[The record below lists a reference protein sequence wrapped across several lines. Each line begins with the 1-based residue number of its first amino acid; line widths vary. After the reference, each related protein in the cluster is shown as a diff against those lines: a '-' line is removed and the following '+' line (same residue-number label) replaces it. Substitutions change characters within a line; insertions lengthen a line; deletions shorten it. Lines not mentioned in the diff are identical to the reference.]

1 MHHSQEATDTALDW
15 CIELISQSNVL
26 EVDAKYAILDALKD
40 KISSGEF
47 SPTTRVSTRGRR
59 AFAPVSRIAP
69 RSASSRSPFPV
80 TPLTASL
87 QIRMYVESISRLTAS
102 DESGPFMRLRP
113 ENVNEVFQS
122 LVKMGD
128 VAHALGD
135 DSIPMPTITL
145 TAQTYAETMLTHLRP
160 PYRDVENFA
169 ESVDAYDLD
178 DDDFRGASPWLD
190 VDALEN
196 IRVDLK
202 KQAARVTDDT
212 RCDGILRRWNTAK
225 DTLVELAKYCGEILE
240 AMGPSFLE
248 RVAADFRS
256 GRYAPP
262 SADGVLIPE
271 DALEES
277 EDDAR
282 AKRRE
287 RELLEAGRVLRE
299 AFDKDRSVGGASPS
313 DLKNKRKAAPPATR
327 RDDDVEAAAVRRNV
341 TAFEKLKAANA
352 EVADPLKEALRASD
366 AAGGRGG
373 GKDGG
378 KKAEE
383 DTWNALAAEYEADAG
398 GDAEEEGSDESDE
411 SDESPAARAAK
422 ARRAELDGRK
432 KIPIIRPHHRGA
444 TARTVDW
451 EPSPPGGGNVSD
463 VSTPPTTKKAN
474 GPGANVIGARTTRV
488 GTSGRKAYTRWTGA
502 QEEELRRLVGVYG
515 VGSWATILDAGR
527 DMFGADRTS
536 VNLKDKWR
544 VLTKAR

>member
-1 MHHSQEATDTALDW
+1 MHHSQETTDTALDW

-69 RSASSRSPFPV
+69 RSASSLSPIPV
-80 TPLTASL
+80 TPPASL

-102 DESGPFMRLRP
+102 EESGPFMRLRP

-160 PYRDVENFA
+160 PYRDVDNFA

-178 DDDFRGASPWLD
+178 DDDFRSASPWLD

-202 KQAARVTDDT
+202 KQAARVTPIIA

-225 DTLVELAKYCGEILE
+225 DTLVELAKFCGEILE

-262 SADGVLIPE
+262 SADGVLIPQ
-271 DALEES
+271 DALDPPQ
-277 EDDAR
+277 DDAR
-282 AKRRE
+282 AERRE

-299 AFDKDRSVGGASPS
+299 ALDKDRPSGGASPR

-341 TAFEKLKAANA
+341 TAFEKLKAANEA
-352 EVADPLKEALRASD
+352 VADPLKEALRASD

-373 GKDGG
+373 GKGG
-378 KKAEE
+378 KKTEE
-383 DTWNALAAEYEADAG
+383 ATWNALAAEYEA
-398 GDAEEEGSDESDE
+398 ESDESDESDKESNE

-422 ARRAELDGRK
+422 ARRASSSDGRRK
-432 KIPIIRPHHRGA
+432 MPIIRPHDRGA
-444 TARTVDW
+444 TARTVRWD
-451 EPSPPGGGNVSD
+451 GKGGNVSD

-474 GPGANVIGARTTRV
+474 GPIGGVIGARTTRV
-488 GTSGRKAYTRWTGA
+488 GTSGRKAYTRWTRA

-515 VGSWATILDAGR
+515 VGSWATILEAGR
-527 DMFGADRTS
+527 DRTS

>member
-1 MHHSQEATDTALDW
+1 
-15 CIELISQSNVL
+15 
-26 EVDAKYAILDALKD
+26 
-40 KISSGEF
+40 
-47 SPTTRVSTRGRR
+47 
-59 AFAPVSRIAP
+59 
-69 RSASSRSPFPV
+69 
-80 TPLTASL
+80 
-87 QIRMYVESISRLTAS
+87 MYVESISRLTAS
-102 DESGPFMRLRP
+102 EESGPFMRLRP

-128 VAHALGD
+128 VAHALRD

-169 ESVDAYDLD
+169 ESVDNYDLD
-178 DDDFRGASPWLD
+178 DDDFQSASPWLD
-190 VDALEN
+190 VEALEN

-202 KQAARVTDDT
+202 KQAARVTDD

-225 DTLVELAKYCGEILE
+225 DTLVELAKYCGEVLE

-271 DALEES
+271 DAIP
-277 EDDAR
+277 EDSR

-299 AFDKDRSVGGASPS
+299 AFDKDPLSPS
-313 DLKNKRKAAPPATR
+313 NKRKAPPPAS

-352 EVADPLKEALRASD
+352 AVADPLKEALRASD
-366 AAGGRGG
+366 AAGAAGG
-373 GKDGG
+373 GGG
-378 KKAEE
+378 GGGRQPEE
-383 DTWNALAAEYEADAG
+383 AAWNALAAAYEAEDG
-398 GDAEEEGSDESDE
+398 SDE

-422 ARRAELDGRK
+422 ARRAVSRAEDQK
-432 KIPIIRPHHRGA
+432 KVVIRPHHRGA

-451 EPSPPGGGNVSD
+451 DSRGDGGDGPVSD
-463 VSTPPTTKKAN
+463 VSTPPTTRKATA
-474 GPGANVIGARTTRV
+474 PVRAIGARTTRV
-488 GTSGRKAYTRWTGA
+488 GTSGRKAYTRWTSA

-515 VGSWATILDAGR
+515 VGSWATILEAGR

>member
-1 MHHSQEATDTALDW
+1 
-15 CIELISQSNVL
+15 
-26 EVDAKYAILDALKD
+26 
-40 KISSGEF
+40 
-47 SPTTRVSTRGRR
+47 
-59 AFAPVSRIAP
+59 
-69 RSASSRSPFPV
+69 
-80 TPLTASL
+80 
-87 QIRMYVESISRLTAS
+87 MYVESISRLTAS
-102 DESGPFMRLRP
+102 EESGPFMRLRP

-128 VAHALGD
+128 VAHALRD

-169 ESVDAYDLD
+169 ESVDNYDLD
-178 DDDFRGASPWLD
+178 DDDFQSASPWLD
-190 VDALEN
+190 VEALEN

-202 KQAARVTDDT
+202 KQAARVTDD

-225 DTLVELAKYCGEILE
+225 DTLVELAKYCGEVLE

-271 DALEES
+271 DAIPE
-277 EDDAR
+277 DAR

-299 AFDKDRSVGGASPS
+299 AFDKKPNSSSPS
-313 DLKNKRKAAPPATR
+313 DLKNKRKAPA
-327 RDDDVEAAAVRRNV
+327 DDVEAAAVRRNV
-341 TAFEKLKAANA
+341 TAFEKLRAANA
-352 EVADPLKEALRASD
+352 AVADPLKEALRASD
-366 AAGGRGG
+366 AAGAQGQGGRRT
-373 GKDGG
+373 
-378 KKAEE
+378 EE
-383 DTWNALAAEYEADAG
+383 AAWNALAAEYEAG
-398 GDAEEEGSDESDE
+398 EGSDQP
-411 SDESPAARAAK
+411 SDESPAAIAAK
-422 ARRAELDGRK
+422 ARAANRDAADDGK
-432 KIPIIRPHHRGA
+432 KVVIRPHHRGA

-451 EPSPPGGGNVSD
+451 DSRGDGGDGGPVSD
-463 VSTPPTTKKAN
+463 VSTPPTTRKASA
-474 GPGANVIGARTTRV
+474 PGVIGARTTRV
-488 GTSGRKAYTRWTGA
+488 GTSGRKAYTRWTTA
-502 QEEELRRLVGVYG
+502 QEEELRRLVGVHG
-515 VGSWATILDAGR
+515 VGSWATILEAGR

>member
-1 MHHSQEATDTALDW
+1 
-15 CIELISQSNVL
+15 
-26 EVDAKYAILDALKD
+26 
-40 KISSGEF
+40 
-47 SPTTRVSTRGRR
+47 
-59 AFAPVSRIAP
+59 
-69 RSASSRSPFPV
+69 
-80 TPLTASL
+80 
-87 QIRMYVESISRLTAS
+87 MYVESVSRLTAS
-102 DESGPFMRLRP
+102 EESGPFMRLRP

-169 ESVDAYDLD
+169 ESVDNYDLD
-178 DDDFRGASPWLD
+178 DEDFQTASPWLD
-190 VDALEN
+190 VEALEN

-202 KQAARVTDDT
+202 KQAARVTDD

-225 DTLVELAKYCGEILE
+225 DTLVELAKYCGEVLE

-262 SADGVLIPE
+262 SHDGVLIPE
-271 DALEES
+271 DALPE
-277 EDDAR
+277 DAR

-299 AFDKDRSVGGASPS
+299 AFDKKPNASSPS
-313 DLKNKRKAAPPATR
+313 DLKNSKRKAQ
-327 RDDDVEAAAVRRNV
+327 DDDFEAAAVRRNV
-341 TAFEKLKAANA
+341 TAFEKLRAANA
-352 EVADPLKEALRASD
+352 AVADPLKEALRASD
-366 AAGGRGG
+366 RAGAQG
-373 GKDGG
+373 GKMPE
-378 KKAEE
+378 AAA
-383 DTWNALAAEYEADAG
+383 WNALAAEYEE
-398 GDAEEEGSDESDE
+398 AEDGTFQP
-411 SDESPAARAAK
+411 SDESPAAIAAK
-422 ARRAELDGRK
+422 ARAANRDVADDGK
-432 KIPIIRPHHRGA
+432 KVVIRPHHRGA

-451 EPSPPGGGNVSD
+451 DSRGDGGPVSD
-463 VSTPPTTKKAN
+463 VSTPPTTRKASAP
-474 GPGANVIGARTTRV
+474 PGVIGARTTRV
-488 GTSGRKAYTRWTGA
+488 GTSGRKAYTRWTRA

-515 VGSWATILDAGR
+515 VGSWATILEAGR